1 MTPQLR
7 NLLLFALNV
16 GIWGLCALS
25 YNGSIRLLAKAGIP
39 VSLEIQPTRVKLT
52 INGKRWE
59 GADGSTGWIQS
70 PTVLYLPIGQHK
82 VTLERPG
89 YAPHTF
95 KVLLEQGNE
104 KLELKTELEALDGA
118 HHELEILSS
127 TNDSEE
133 VTATLDQG
141 LEQGPLPLKADDLT
155 PGLHIL
161 ELRATGLQS
170 FRIKPYVCLFEIL
183 PNSPTPFT
191 IRVSRSGK
199 KYLVSDCK
207 RLKKIQ

>member
-1 MTPQLR
+1 MSPHIR
-7 NLLLFALNV
+7 NLTLFALNV

-39 VSLEIQPTRVKLT
+39 VSLEIQPTRAKLT

-59 GADGSTGWIQS
+59 GTDGSNGWIQS
-70 PTVLYLPIGQHK
+70 PATLYLPIGQHK

-89 YAPHTF
+89 YATHTF
-95 KVLLEQGNE
+95 KVLLEPGNE

-118 HHELEILSS
+118 NHELEILSS
-127 TNDSEE
+127 TNDLED

-141 LEQGPLPLKADDLT
+141 LEAGPLPLKADDLT

-161 ELRATGLQS
+161 ELRATGLDS

-183 PNSPTPFT
+183 PDSSTPFT